1 MNKTARK
8 IVRWGRIFP
17 ALFLFQGVA
26 CLPDNAIREVLA
38 ENIVRTSGV
47 VIQSV
52 VAILFGTFFPF
63 L

>member
-17 ALFLFQGVA
+17 ALFLFQGVT
-26 CLPDNAIREVLA
+26 CLPGNALREVLA

-52 VAILFGTFFPF
+52 VALLLGTFFPF